1 LSFSDRIAAC
11 SVFDA
16 ARYLPLRVD
25 GAEMGLIEQ
34 GFAET
39 LRRFPQVFQLV
50 GGAVRLNPSLAGFD
64 ARTAAVDGV
73 LRELNREGCFP
84 AWREEPYPVGTG
96 FAQPAAFTMERAAT
110 PRFGVRGYG
119 VHLNGYVRQGKDL
132 LMWVARRSLDK
143 AMAPGKLD
151 QIVAG
156 GQPFGLSLRDNLVKE
171 CGEEAAMPPQLVA
184 HAVGVGAVSYCTERA
199 EGLRR
204 DVEFIYDLELPADFT
219 PVNTDGEVAAFE
231 LWPIERVAATVRDT
245 DDFKFNCSLVA
256 IDFLIRHGFVEPD
269 HPEYQDLVHGLRSGR

>member
-1 LSFSDRIAAC
+1 MSFSDRIAAC

-16 ARYLPLRVD
+16 ARYVPLRVD

-39 LRRFPQVFQLV
+39 LRRFPQVFQV
-50 GGAVRLNPSLAGFD
+50 TGSAVRLHPSLGGF
-64 ARTAAVDGV
+64 AERTAAVDGV
-73 LRELNREGCFP
+73 LRELNREGHFL
-84 AWREEPYPVGTG
+84 AWRDEPYPVGTG
-96 FAQPAAFTMERAAT
+96 FAAPAAFTMERAAT

-119 VHLNGYVRQGKDL
+119 VHLNGYVRRGKDL

-156 GQPFGLSLRDNLVKE
+156 GQPAGLSLRDNLVKE
-171 CGEEAAMPPQLVA
+171 CGEEAAMPPDLVA
-184 HAVGVGAVSYCTERA
+184 GARGVGAISYCTERA

-204 DVEFIYDLELPADFT
+204 DVEFIYDLELPADFV

-231 LWPIERVAATVRDT
+231 LWPIERVAATVRDS

-256 IDFLIRHGFVEPD
+256 IDFLIRHGIIEPD
-269 HPEYQDLVHGLRSGR
+269 HPEYQYLVHGLRSGR